1 MVKEDIMIFTYNKYL
16 NLCWTIPLISAIVC
30 SIVIIIVVIASIPL
44 LRNVRAAAIN
54 YLRLVGG
61 ACIVIFLSV
70 YLFLNIAL
78 INRYGK
84 KIMNSDSSSMSTFI
98 GKVADVQPIKHF
110 PNYKGRY
117 DLFNDGGIIVRF
129 EESDKSFVVFA
140 SANNYI
146 QKGLI
151 FSVTYVKNCNI
162 IVEIQQI

>member
-1 MVKEDIMIFTYNKYL
+1 M
-16 NLCWTIPLISAIVC
+16 ISAIVC

-84 KIMNSDSSSMSTFI
+84 KIINHR
-98 GKVADVQPIKHF
+98 ADDYDCTV
-110 PNYKGRY
+110 GRGPKQNKY
-117 DLFNDGGIIVRF
+117 G
-129 EESDKSFVVFA
+129 
-140 SANNYI
+140 
-146 QKGLI
+146 
-151 FSVTYVKNCNI
+151 
-162 IVEIQQI
+162 